1 MFIKENFN
9 VSEPFQRLRKRFRP
23 TCAGAYF
30 YILPLQVG
38 YKKVGYKL
46 LEEFGVDGC
55 NSCVS
60 VVLVDENGNLDFAGA
75 DHLDVD
81 V

>member
-1 MFIKENFN
+1 MQVFIFYIFTLQVGNKK
-9 VSEPFQRLRKRFRP
+9 LARP
-23 TCAGAYF
+23 VTEVNF

-55 NSCVS
+55 NSCVG

>member
-1 MFIKENFN
+1 MFIFYIFTLQVGNKK
-9 VSEPFQRLRKRFRP
+9 LARP
-23 TCAGAYF
+23 VTEVNF
-30 YILPLQVG
+30 YILPLQ
-38 YKKVGYKL
+38 VGYKL

-55 NSCVS
+55 NSCVG

-75 DHLDVD
+75 DHLNVD